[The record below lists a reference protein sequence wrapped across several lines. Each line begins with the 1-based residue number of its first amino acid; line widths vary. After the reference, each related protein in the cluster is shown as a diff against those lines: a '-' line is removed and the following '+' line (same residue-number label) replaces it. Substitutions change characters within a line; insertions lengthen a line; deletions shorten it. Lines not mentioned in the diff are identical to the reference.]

1 MTAGSGALS
10 AGAWG
15 GLIQADSTVVGLVVA
30 AVVVFAAVYIVLR
43 LRGRGGKR

>member
-1 MTAGSGALS
+1 MTAGSSAFG

-15 GLIQADSTVVGLVVA
+15 GLVQADSTVVGLVVA
-30 AVVVFAAVYIVLR
+30 AVVVFAAVYLVMR